1 MGVLPLKLTEQGVD
15 NDPGGVVN
23 RQQQCELRSV
33 FPKPS
38 VVAACCLSLT
48 GARSCSKVS
57 HVLPAGSLDAL
68 LNRPAYRLSRG
79 IRCRQ
84 NLHQCFG
91 RPSHVPHRV
100 KRSTVSGISQ
110 SASCVTCLRP
120 MSIPSRSPQQLAQA
134 RVVDSGVS
142 GPSQTYCFDRQ
153 CARCSIGRAATSVAV
168 SYCGCSLLPVCRQ
181 YAPGMACAQSHQY
194 RCLLRRHISS
204 Q

>member
-1 MGVLPLKLTEQGVD
+1 MDVLQLTEQGVD

-38 VVAACCLSLT
+38 VVAAVYLYQHTLARHTLPPHSMLRRPTPTRAAHPCAHQYAPQRAPADVYALPLPEQLT
-48 GARSCSKVS
+48 QV
-57 HVLPAGSLDAL
+57 
-68 LNRPAYRLSRG
+68 
-79 IRCRQ
+79 
-84 NLHQCFG
+84 
-91 RPSHVPHRV
+91 
-100 KRSTVSGISQ
+100 
-110 SASCVTCLRP
+110 
-120 MSIPSRSPQQLAQA
+120 

-168 SYCGCSLLPVCRQ
+168 SYCGCSLLSVCRQ
-181 YAPGMACAQSHQY
+181 YAPGMACAQSHQC
-194 RCLLRRHISS
+194 RCLLRRHMPR